1 MPKMWRT
8 TYESSL
14 DRLNPQLNSAIEL
27 PVSTW
32 ADGASPKKATLSVAG
47 LFHIRNETRYV

>member
-1 MPKMWRT
+1 MWRT

-32 ADGASPKKATLSVAG
+32 ADGASPQKKATLSVAG